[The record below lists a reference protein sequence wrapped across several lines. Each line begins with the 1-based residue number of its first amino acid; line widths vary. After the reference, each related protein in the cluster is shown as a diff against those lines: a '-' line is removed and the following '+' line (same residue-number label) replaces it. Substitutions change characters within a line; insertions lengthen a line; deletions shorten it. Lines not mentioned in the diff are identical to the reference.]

1 MRLLVAGDGPLSD
14 RSSAPGDLGLGERV
28 RFLGFV
34 TDVRSFMGACDAL
47 AFPTQPEL
55 SEGFG
60 LAALEAMAAA
70 RPVIASR
77 VGSLPEVV
85 SDEITGLLVE
95 PQDVAEL
102 AAALVRLAENPTLRQ
117 ELGEQG
123 LIRAREAFSLEEM
136 VERTLAVYNEVS

>member
-1 MRLLVAGDGPLSD
+1 
-14 RSSAPGDLGLGERV
+14 
-28 RFLGFV
+28 
-34 TDVRSFMGACDAL
+34 MGACDAL

-60 LAALEAMAAA
+60 LAALEAMAAG

-95 PQDVAEL
+95 PQSVPDL
-102 AAALVRLAENPTLRQ
+102 TAAMIRLAESPKLRQ
-117 ELGEQG
+117 ELGERG
-123 LIRAREAFSLEEM
+123 LIRARESFSLEAM
-136 VERTLAVYNEVS
+136 VERTLAVYDEAS

>member
-1 MRLLVAGDGPLSD
+1 MIAGDGPL
-14 RSSAPGDLGLGERV
+14 RAELARRAGELGLGERV

-34 TDVRSFMGACDAL
+34 TDVRRFMGACDAL

-70 RPVIASR
+70 RPVIATR

-85 SDEITGLLVE
+85 ERRGRPVFWSSHRS
-95 PQDVAEL
+95 VAEL
-102 AAALVRLAENPTLRQ
+102 AR
-117 ELGEQG
+117 
-123 LIRAREAFSLEEM
+123 
-136 VERTLAVYNEVS
+136 